1 MYDTAAVVGLLVHP
15 SLPFILFFLFASLVS
30 RCHHRPSSRA
40 RRSSRGA
47 PTSTAPR
54 RSVILRTSYA
64 YTHIFLHNNR
74 LSSRVLVFAVLLF
87 SVLAKFTLFPRVP
100 TFFFLVFI
108 SFSFFAIVVGGGG
121 GVYDIVLGLFVNGK
135 KRVAGNSLFRLY
147 VCDLFETQAKRP
159 KIK

>member
-1 MYDTAAVVGLLVHP
+1 M
-15 SLPFILFFLFASLVS
+15 
-30 RCHHRPSSRA
+30 
-40 RRSSRGA
+40 
-47 PTSTAPR
+47 
-54 RSVILRTSYA
+54 
-64 YTHIFLHNNR
+64 
-74 LSSRVLVFAVLLF
+74 LVFAVLLF

-108 SFSFFAIVVGGGG
+108 SFSFFAIVGGGGG